1 MVTSGFSA
9 KLQRFHGSKQTRVET
24 DSYPLKTT
32 NKMPRKYG
40 LKSIDLTLKS
50 EHEGFHALSKCPP
63 SVGHSNIIDAE
74 RKRGTASAGI
84 AHNSDALV
92 AKRKSKAMA
101 IATKPGNQ
109 LAMNAFMLWMSGKNL
124 NIFSISTTSSAVLT
138 PITNI
143 FRVESVFEN
152 LETDTQVPKLI
163 FVALNVVWLG
173 IGLYKMSSLR
183 LLPTTAADFMDSV
196 VWKEMSETSSI
207 PPMF

>member
-1 MVTSGFSA
+1 
-9 KLQRFHGSKQTRVET
+9 
-24 DSYPLKTT
+24 
-32 NKMPRKYG
+32 MPRKFG
-40 LKSIDLTLKS
+40 LKSIDLTLSS
-50 EHEGFHALSKCPP
+50 EHEGFHALSKCAQ

-74 RKRGTASAGI
+74 RKGGAASAAI
-84 AHNSDALV
+84 NQNSDALV

-124 NIFSISTTSSAVLT
+124 NIFSINTTTSAVLT
-138 PITNI
+138 PMTNI
-143 FRVESVFEN
+143 FKVESVFGN
-152 LETDTQVPKLI
+152 LDTDTQVPKLI

-183 LLPTTAADFMDSV
+183 LLPTTAADFMESV